1 MNKVLK
7 KALGFASALV
17 LMAVMVLAASPVQA
31 SDVDTRIQAL
41 ERELAQL
48 KQNQESALAAEMMVP
63 TAEEAAAAAKAAAA
77 ADAAAKAEAAAK
89 AAAAAAAKAAAAAAT
104 AAAKPGDVTTKA
116 AATAANAAKAA
127 AAEALA
133 TKAAAR
139 AAMDPPMPPSFSYG
153 AGKGLTIA
161 AADNN
166 WSIKFTQRLQVYH
179 SIWLSNEDPEAG
191 YQNLELRPRRFRP
204 TINVSSQQGFYAV
217 TWLLNKGG
225 DGETFGGDGYI
236 NFDKLN
242 PWLPSFGWG
251 YSPSFAG
258 NTQAGAFRTE
268 DAPLLDGLAIGGQ
281 QDGSFVLSWTKLP
294 GMGISKISHLQLAWG
309 QDNQAEASTG
319 DDGNSVGFALG
330 LNPLAQAEGMGGL
343 SISSLS
349 YSFGY
354 QNHTDTTRGV
364 SATATVSARPPTL
377 ISIGAAKADHTYMS
391 HGVGWSPL
399 QWLSLSAN
407 YATYERETGGSV
419 DVEATDVRLA
429 AQVWLWGPK
438 SGMMGGSKSEGGISV
453 APLYSAADV
462 DYDGGSSDVT
472 NTGVAVVYNV
482 PGGWMQIHGVFD
494 TYGCEG
500 ACPGAD
506 FAAVAEDGDDSFNVF
521 TMIIEYKF

>member
-17 LMAVMVLAASPVQA
+17 LTAVMVLAASPVQA

-48 KQNQESALAAEMMVP
+48 KQNQESALAAEMKGP
-63 TAEEAAAAAKAAAA
+63 SFKY
-77 ADAAAKAEAAAK
+77 
-89 AAAAAAAKAAAAAAT
+89 
-104 AAAKPGDVTTKA
+104 KPG
-116 AATAANAAKAA
+116 
-127 AAEALA
+127 
-133 TKAAAR
+133 
-139 AAMDPPMPPSFSYG
+139 G
-153 AGKGLTIA
+153 GLTIA

-166 WSIKFTQRLQVYH
+166 WSIRFTQRLQVYH
-179 SIWLSNEDPEAG
+179 TIWLSNENPEAG
-191 YQNLELRPRRFRP
+191 YQNLELRMRRFRP

-217 TWLLNKGG
+217 TWLLNNGS
-225 DGETFGGDGYI
+225 DGTAFGGDGYI

-251 YSPSFAG
+251 FSPSFSG

-268 DAPLLDGLAIGGQ
+268 DSPVLDGLGIGGQ
-281 QDGSFVLSWTKLP
+281 QDGSFVLSWKKLP

-309 QDNQAEASTG
+309 QDNMAEWAQG

-330 LNPLAQAEGMGGL
+330 LKPLAKAKGMGGL

-354 QNHTDTTRGV
+354 QAHTDTSSGLR
-364 SATATVSARPPTL
+364 ARTPNLANRPTL
-377 ISIGAAKADHTYMS
+377 INTGSTNADTTYTS

-399 QWLSLSAN
+399 KWLSLSAN
-407 YATYERETGGSV
+407 YATYERETDGTV
-419 DVEATDVRLA
+419 DVEATHVRLA
-429 AQVWLWGPK
+429 ARVWLWGPK
-438 SGMMGGSKSEGGISV
+438 SGMMGGSKGEGGIYV

-494 TYGCEG
+494 TFGCEG
-500 ACPGAD
+500 ACPGAN
-506 FAAVAEDGDDSFNVF
+506 FAAVAEDGEDSFNTF
-521 TMIIEYKF
+521 TFVIEYKF